1 MASRSPSPISCT
13 EKVRTIS
20 TTDGKISTHGEVCT
34 TDWPA
39 LSSVPSEVSGA
50 LMPRPRKLSEV
61 SLLTAPIT
69 PSTVLMT
76 STEPRFG
83 TR

>member
-1 MASRSPSPISCT
+1 MASRRPSPISCT

-20 TTDGKISTHGEVCT
+20 TTDGKTSTHGEVCT

-50 LMPRPRKLSEV
+50 
-61 SLLTAPIT
+61 
-69 PSTVLMT
+69 
-76 STEPRFG
+76 
-83 TR
+83 